1 MKATSWMLAAALG
14 AAGCNGSMM
23 SDPDRM
29 RSIFGEAQLENDAH
43 LAAADGAGS
52 LAELRGEEARHDAAM
67 DDMMDE
73 MGTAMDNMPHCTGSG
88 MADLSNMHD
97 GMGGEMD
104 EHGTAMAQTSDL
116 DAALTEVARHAGA
129 VGDLLDGMYE
139 ATGRM
144 GCRM

>member
-29 RSIFGEAQLENDAH
+29 RSIFDEAQHENDTH

-52 LAELRGEEARHDAAM
+52 LAELRGEEARHDATM

-73 MGTAMDNMPHCTGSG
+73 MGTAMGNMPHCTGSG
-88 MADLSNMHD
+88 MGDLRNMHD

-104 EHGTAMAQTSDL
+104 EHGTAMDQTSDL
-116 DAALTEVARHAGA
+116 DAALVEVARHAGA
-129 VGDLLDGMYE
+129 VGDLLDGMDE